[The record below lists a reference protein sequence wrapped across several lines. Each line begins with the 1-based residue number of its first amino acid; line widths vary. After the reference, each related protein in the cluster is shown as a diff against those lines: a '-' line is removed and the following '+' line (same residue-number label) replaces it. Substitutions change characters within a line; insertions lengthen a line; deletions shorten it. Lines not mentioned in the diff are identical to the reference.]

1 VPGRTTR
8 HLSLSEVIGL
18 HELMMTRMGSNPAP
32 FRAGGEGLL
41 ESAVMRPQMAEHYEG
56 ADVVRQAALLA
67 VGVSQAQAFLDGS
80 KRTAFIAADALLRV
94 NGYTSPSDSLEYA
107 RQLEAVATRPDSL
120 DAATARFEAWLRANV
135 AAAS

>member
-1 VPGRTTR
+1 VSGRQTR

-18 HELMMTRMGSNPAP
+18 HELVMTRIGYRPAP

-67 VGVSQAQAFLDGS
+67 VGLSQAQAFLDGN
-80 KRTAFIAADALLRV
+80 KRTAFIAADTFLRV
-94 NGYTSPSDSLEYA
+94 NGHTSPPDSLEYA
-107 RQLEAVATRPDSL
+107 RQLEAVAARADSL
-120 DAATARFEAWLRANV
+120 EAATDRFEAWLRANV
-135 AAAS
+135 RPTG